1 MRKNP
6 WFSGLSPSVWRVVL
20 SIMLSGHGEKPDRVQ
35 LVETAN
41 AKLGRAIAKAQ
52 SSLAAECKTIL
63 DTTIGSLK
71 PGPSLKGGEGI
82 IFPHI
87 YTY

>member
-1 MRKNP
+1 
-6 WFSGLSPSVWRVVL
+6 
-20 SIMLSGHGEKPDRVQ
+20 MLSGHGEKPDRLQ

-63 DTTIGSLK
+63 DTTIGGSLK

-82 IFPHI
+82 IFP
-87 YTY
+87 Y